1 MANIKSNKTH
11 KTAKKTNLGET
22 YGDESFQIVT
32 EKKHLV
38 TKEKEHK
45 AKEEIEKEIKHITLK
60 ERLVNISHSDYLIYF
75 TFILVGIII
84 GTILSFSH
92 LKQSIIEANYYQNNR
107 DLVASQNI
115 SYDAPN
121 RVSPYVDKM
130 DKSSM
135 NNNKASQTNA
145 VNPNQTIN
153 TKVEFNNGN
162 YKIYQQADGTLL
174 IIW

>member
-1 MANIKSNKTH
+1 MANIKSQKTN

-38 TKEKEHK
+38 AKEKEQK
-45 AKEEIEKEIKHITLK
+45 AKDEIEKEIKHISLK

-107 DLVASQNI
+107 DLVASKSINF
-115 SYDAPN
+115 DAPN
-121 RVSPYVDKM
+121 KVSPYSEKM
-130 DKSSM
+130 DKTSM
-135 NNNKASQTNA
+135 KNNKNAQANSVNTNQSLNA
-145 VNPNQTIN
+145 Q
-153 TKVEFNNGN
+153 VEFNNGN
-162 YKIYQQADGTLL
+162 YKIYQQADGTLV
-174 IIW
+174 IVW

>member
-1 MANIKSNKTH
+1 MANIKEPKTH

-32 EKKHLV
+32 EKKHHV

-60 ERLVNISHSDYLIYF
+60 ERLTNISHSDYLIYF

-107 DLVASQNI
+107 DLVASQTI
-115 SYDAPN
+115 KYDAPN
-121 RVSPYVDKM
+121 KVSPYTDKM

-135 NNNKASQTNA
+135 KSNKTSQASP
-145 VNPNQTIN
+145 VNPNQSKN
-153 TKVEFNNGN
+153 TRVEFNNGN
-162 YKIYQQADGTLL
+162 YKVYQEADGT
-174 IIW
+174 ITIVW

>member
-1 MANIKSNKTH
+1 MANIKEPKTH

-45 AKEEIEKEIKHITLK
+45 AKEEIEKEIKHISLK
-60 ERLVNISHSDYLIYF
+60 ERLINISHSDYLIYF

-107 DLVASQNI
+107 DLVASQT
-115 SYDAPN
+115 
-121 RVSPYVDKM
+121 SP
-130 DKSSM
+130 
-135 NNNKASQTNA
+135 
-145 VNPNQTIN
+145 VNPNQSKN

-162 YKIYQQADGTLL
+162 YKVYQEADGTLV
-174 IIW
+174 IVW